1 MGSILAESKNLIVT
15 NEYEEVFLNF
25 KSSNKKVYIG
35 DFYGD
40 PQAAAISNDE
50 NFCVMVGYGLIIY
63 YLQEPFEEFGYN
75 KSTKQW
81 KELFREDCKEWEI
94 ENVEVMDNSTIMFTV
109 EEADT
114 ENGGRYKL
122 NINDMELIKCT

>member
-1 MGSILAESKNLIVT
+1 MGSILAESKNLLIT

-25 KSSNKKVYIG
+25 KISNKKVYIG

-50 NFCVMVGYGLIIY
+50 SFCVMVGYGLIIY
-63 YLQEPFEEFGYN
+63 YIQEPFQEFSYN

-81 KELFREDCKEWEI
+81 KELFREDGKEWEI
-94 ENVEVMDNSTIMFTV
+94 EDVEVMDNSTIMFTV
-109 EEADT
+109 EASDT
-114 ENGGRYKL
+114 ENEGRYKL